1 MKMKTLLV
9 IGLFFSCLTIF
20 SNEIVFPIKTTTIYI
35 PTHKNIF
42 LGKNWKIEFQNSEI
56 KIESAIVN
64 LTQPKDG
71 ISHEIVI
78 FRYTNLTQKNIS
90 LSFNRSS
97 YYGNVCYGCDGKES
111 QFKLDLKPGQ
121 ALEYKEGERNKTFYL
136 FSKDLKG
143 TIKKELSK
151 FEITNIVVQ

>member
-1 MKMKTLLV
+1 MKSICYLFIVTFCFITFISKSTNYPV
-9 IGLFFSCLTIF
+9 IF
-20 SNEIVFPIKTTTIYI
+20 NEIS
-35 PTHKNIF
+35 KNDI
-42 LGKNWKIEFQNSEI
+42 NWKIEFQNNEI
-56 KIESAIVN
+56 KVESAIVK
-64 LTQPKDG
+64 LVQPQDG
-71 ISHEIVI
+71 ITHEIVI

-111 QFKLDLKPGQ
+111 QFKLDLKP
-121 ALEYKEGERNKTFYL
+121 LETIEYKEGERNKTFYL

-151 FEITNIVVQ
+151 FEIINIVTQ

>member
-1 MKMKTLLV
+1 MKHICYLL
-9 IGLFFSCLTIF
+9 ILFFCF
-20 SNEIVFPIKTTTIYI
+20 STVTLKS
-35 PTHKNIF
+35 KNYTSINIEKF
-42 LGKNWKIEFQNSEI
+42 SINPNWKIEFQNSEI
-56 KIESAIVN
+56 KVESAIVN

-78 FRYTNLTQKNIS
+78 FRYTNLSKKNIS
-90 LSFNRSS
+90 LSFNRSTF
-97 YYGNVCYGCDGKES
+97 YGNVCYGCDGKES

-121 ALEYKEGERNKTFYL
+121 TIEYKEGERNKTFYL